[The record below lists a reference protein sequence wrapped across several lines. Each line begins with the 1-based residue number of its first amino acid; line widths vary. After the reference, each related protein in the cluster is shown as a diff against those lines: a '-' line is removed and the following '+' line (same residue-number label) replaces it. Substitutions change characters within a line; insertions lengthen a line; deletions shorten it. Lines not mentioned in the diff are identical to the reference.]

1 MTGTNKAITEFT
13 FDPRCVQTL
22 GSNVAVGGL
31 HDMRSTRNHNAKGL
45 FAVHNRDTDETLCQE
60 LGELINNSISLYSE
74 PGTAETAQLKAII
87 CNNDSKLYFADI
99 ENSRIALTG
108 RIRFPHPLNHAS
120 ISPSRKTIVACG
132 DTQQIYLCPRDGDR
146 PYLAN
151 TGTGS
156 SSSGRDIGLPAG
168 WQTTE
173 TIDTWSEFGFSTG
186 FHSSGVVF
194 GVAFQP
200 GVAQLFDIRN
210 LSEPLTQIYSTRPKE
225 WPGAFRCLKFSQG
238 PEDLLFLSEQ
248 MGRVH
253 IVDLRNFSN
262 HQILMVPPQLSED
275 GEIGGMTS
283 GMGDSAIE
291 SQEGSGGSHG
301 HGTIQFYDD
310 MLKSGEAFPL
320 EVNATEV
327 HQMLADHSSSSPII
341 FDNHEFPPLTG
352 DLARRRRD
360 SDDLA
365 IEDEDMVP
373 SMGGSSG
380 SARNS
385 ADWHGVTPSIRR
397 TSTSMIN
404 DNGIR
409 DLRMDGVSLSTVR
422 RGSVSGSTGPRP
434 QQSPPPAT
442 QTGPTASQPQFGQPV
457 AQVQSSSSSL
467 DPYNVIYRGRRMTTN
482 QMYNSLRYLTN
493 TSGGSGSGS
502 TSGSGLTSG
511 SAIGSLS
518 GLGPSFSLSY
528 RTSFDASRHHH
539 PVHPSAG
546 GVGGTRNVQTERGV
560 SGIAWTDFEGGQLVV
575 GTDSGVGVW
584 SVDQVARRTFPD
596 YEKR

>member
-1 MTGTNKAITEFT
+1 MTGANKAITEFT

-45 FAVHNRDTDETLCQE
+45 FAVHNRETDETLCQE
-60 LGELINNSISLYSE
+60 LGDLINNSISLYSE

-87 CNNDSKLYFADI
+87 CNNDNKLYFADI

-146 PYLAN
+146 PYTAN

-156 SSSGRDIGLPAG
+156 TSSGRDVGLPAG

-275 GEIGGMTS
+275 GEIGGISS

-291 SQEGSGGSHG
+291 NQESGG

-341 FDNHEFPPLTG
+341 FDYHEFPPLTG
-352 DLARRRRD
+352 EMARRRD
-360 SDDLA
+360 SSGEDVA
-365 IEDEDMVP
+365 VEDEDMVP
-373 SMGGSSG
+373 SMGGG
-380 SARNS
+380 SARNT
-385 ADWHGVTPSIRR
+385 ADWQGVTPSIRR

-422 RGSVSGSTGPRP
+422 RGSLSGSTGPRP
-434 QQSPPPAT
+434 QQSPPPPAS
-442 QTGPTASQPQFGQPV
+442 QTGLTAAQSQLGQPP
-457 AQVQSSSSSL
+457 QVQSSSSSL

-482 QMYNSLRYLTN
+482 QMYSSLRYLTN
-493 TSGGSGSGS
+493 TGGG
-502 TSGSGLTSG
+502 GLTSG
-511 SAIGSLS
+511 GSSTGAIGSLS

-539 PVHPSAG
+539 PAHPSAG
-546 GVGGTRNVQTERGV
+546 GGGTRNVQTERGV